1 MSETPNWSWSHHLQ
15 GLDHTGSGQLIADF
29 VVAAGGC
36 PVTLLAARLGAQLG
50 RGLTAGEGR
59 DRERERER
67 ERQRERGRE
76 RESAL
81 MVLDFEHFSM
91 PKSEGRR
98 DVYGSCGGV
107 MFCHVFFIEF
117 FFYGC

>member
-1 MSETPNWSWSHHLQ
+1 
-15 GLDHTGSGQLIADF
+15 
-29 VVAAGGC
+29 
-36 PVTLLAARLGAQLG
+36 
-50 RGLTAGEGR
+50 
-59 DRERERER
+59 
-67 ERQRERGRE
+67 
-76 RESAL
+76 

-117 FFYGC
+117 FLRMLMEYTVWILLDLPSGSQTWPARTFGR